1 MGSSCSG
8 GKPWLAHRVAYVLT
22 HGDIP
27 DGSGYHG
34 AVVRHKCDNPKC
46 CNPAHL
52 QLGTQKDNVQ
62 DMYER
67 GRAVNN
73 SPSGEAHGNA
83 ILNNA
88 QREAIKADPRG
99 HSEVARQYGVSPQVV
114 FYIRNKWN
122 QAAAYK
128 DGRSETSKGATNP
141 NSRLT
146 EQDIRSI
153 RASVEKPGAVA
164 KQFGITPD
172 YVTLIRKRKVWKH
185 IA

>member
-1 MGSSCSG
+1 MGKQS
-8 GKPWLAHRVAYVLT
+8 LAHRVAYELT
-22 HGDIP
+22 HGSIEA
-27 DGSGYHG
+27 GRGYHG
-34 AVVRHKCDNPKC
+34 TVIRHKCDNPIC

-52 QLGTQKDNVQ
+52 EAGTQKDNVR
-62 DMYER
+62 DMVDR
-67 GRAVNN
+67 GRFVNN

-185 IA
+185 ID